1 MTMCI
6 LEQRSYEPGEQAP
19 QGYLA
24 WHEWAWAQHK
34 AGLRQTQ
41 CGCCGLWYYPQELIG
56 TRNNTEIVCLTCEI
70 VACNKMPN
78 AQNAERPN
86 ANCNCSFALH
96 NEGI

>member
-41 CGCCGLWYYPQELIG
+41 CGCCGLWFFPQELDQHLKAG
-56 TRNNTEIVCLTCEI
+56 SP
-70 VACNKMPN
+70 VASQKPHN
-78 AQNAERPN
+78 A
-86 ANCNCSFALH
+86 
-96 NEGI
+96 